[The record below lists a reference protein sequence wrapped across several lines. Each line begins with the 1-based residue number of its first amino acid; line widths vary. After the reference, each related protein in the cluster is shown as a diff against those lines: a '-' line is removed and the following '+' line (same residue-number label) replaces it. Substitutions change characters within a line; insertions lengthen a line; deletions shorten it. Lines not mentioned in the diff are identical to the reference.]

1 MKLTTRFA
9 ILAVFAALAVPT
21 FAAKPKKKR
30 EQKPIE
36 VDSAA
41 VTAIKPYDKDGN
53 FEIDLKEFDE
63 VKAAFK
69 ANPTGNL
76 KQFDKGGDGVL
87 DETVDRAAMNIKL
100 GEAKMAEQKANP
112 PKKKKKAQ

>member
-1 MKLTTRFA
+1 MKLTAR
-9 ILAVFAALAVPT
+9 LVCLAALTALVAPT
-21 FAAKPKKKR
+21 SAAKPKKKR
-30 EQKPIE
+30 EVKPIE

-41 VTAIKPYDKDGN
+41 VSAIKPYDKDGN
-53 FEIDLKEFDE
+53 FEIDLKEFE
-63 VKAAFK
+63 AVKAAFK

-100 GEAKMAEQKANP
+100 GEAKMADQQANP
-112 PKKKKKAQ
+112 PKKKKKA

>member
-1 MKLTTRFA
+1 MKLTARLFV
-9 ILAVFAALAVPT
+9 IAVLAALVPAS

-30 EQKPIE
+30 EQKPVE

-41 VTAIKPYDKDGN
+41 VSAIKPYDKDGN
-53 FEIDLKEFDE
+53 FEIDLKEFE
-63 VKAAFK
+63 AVKSAFK

-100 GEAKMAEQKANP
+100 GEAKMADQQANP
-112 PKKKKKAQ
+112 PKKKKK

>member
-1 MKLTTRFA
+1 MKLTAR
-9 ILAVFAALAVPT
+9 LAVIAVLAAVVSPS

-30 EQKPIE
+30 EPKPIE

-53 FEIDLKEFDE
+53 YEIDLKEFEE

-69 ANPTGNL
+69 SNPTGNL

-112 PKKKKKAQ
+112 PKKKKAK